1 VRQPAISGALFL
13 RHPAVPPRWSSVELP
28 ETNLAPATE
37 CGARRGET
45 AARPRRR
52 RKRPPPGYITVTEL
66 AERSE
71 SAASTA
77 YHWVATGKL
86 PASQWRGI
94 TVIAEHDA
102 EAFVAIRPLRH
113 PAADPTATA
122 SSTG

>member
-1 VRQPAISGALFL
+1 MP
-13 RHPAVPPRWSSVELP
+13 PAVLSRWSSVELP

-37 CGARRGET
+37 CGARRGGT

-52 RKRPPPGYITVTEL
+52 RKRPPPGYITIPEL

-71 SAASTA
+71 SAPSTA

-113 PAADPTATA
+113 PAGDPTATA